1 MSKKLDS
8 ILKKLES
15 EKNQQKIKK
24 INITLSILAL
34 FFVARLYSE
43 FNLTNLKITNRF
55 TLAVLVQIVVLFIS
69 YKIWKNFLIN
79 NNVEINSSYLD
90 NWSQANINKYIPGGI
105 GLSITRFSIAK
116 NLSIDSKKLFFG
128 MIEDQ
133 LKGILIVFPFIIAS
147 FILVSELQKNYFYFF
162 SIALTLY
169 IISKLSNQYS
179 KRLNFNSLF
188 SKNFIFIFLSN
199 IMQVGVNFLVLSTL
213 LDTTNVQL
221 IYISILYCVSA
232 SLSLIFIGSP
242 AGLGIREFIFYIYS
256 TNLLTNEIMLSY
268 LFLIRIISVVT
279 DVSFYLLSKLLIK
292 IDKKNYF

>member
-24 INITLSILAL
+24 FNITLSILAL

-55 TLAVLVQIVVLFIS
+55 TLAVLVQVVVLFIS

-221 IYISILYCVSA
+221 IYISILYCISA